1 MARIL
6 LIDDSLTDRAAIG
19 AWVREMGHE
28 IIEATDAESG
38 LKVAQQSLPDLILM
52 DVVMPGRNGFEATR
66 MLRRDEKTQGIPV
79 IIISSKGQ
87 PTDIA
92 WGKRQGAAGYLPK
105 PFGRQALEQALLDA
119 GLGG

>member
-6 LIDDSLTDRAAIG
+6 IIDDSPTDRAAIG

-28 IIEATDAESG
+28 FMEANDAEAGIRS
-38 LKVAQQSLPDLILM
+38 AQERRPDLILM

-66 MLRRDEKTQGIPV
+66 MLRRDERTQSIPV
-79 IIISSKGQ
+79 VIISSKNQ

-105 PFGRQALEQALLDA
+105 PFGKQALGQALADA